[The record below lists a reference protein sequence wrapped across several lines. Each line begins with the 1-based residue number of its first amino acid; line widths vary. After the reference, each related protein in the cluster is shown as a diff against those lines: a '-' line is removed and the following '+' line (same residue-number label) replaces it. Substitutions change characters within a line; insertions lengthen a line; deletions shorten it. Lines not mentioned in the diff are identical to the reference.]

1 MIDINIGQFLFLNK
15 YNSGVCN
22 IKSVPHSYIFQ
33 MYIDSETRQFK
44 TLPILASDFS
54 SWFAA
59 YLQNWQNL
67 TLLYLFVCFFTFIA
81 NLEIA
86 KRWLFCSQNVNE
98 REGWLQARAH
108 AADRGRCQ
116 NNDTENNHTE
126 NHSTENNGTGIILKT
141 MVQKKQYWKQSH
153 NLLKLFIFFLTR
165 ATRVVC
171 ARTISQR
178 QSFS

>member
-67 TLLYLFVCFFTFIA
+67 TLLYLFCFFTFIPY
-81 NLEIA
+81 LEIS

-98 REGWLQARAH
+98 REGWLQARAY
-108 AADRGRCQ
+108 AADRGRWQ
-116 NNDTENNHTE
+116 N
-126 NHSTENNGTGIILKT
+126 ILET
-141 MVQKKQYWKQSH
+141 MVLETLIADIY
-153 NLLKLFIFFLTR
+153 
-165 ATRVVC
+165 
-171 ARTISQR
+171 ISISMGTFEHR
-178 QSFS
+178 KYKSRSENGNK

>member
-15 YNSGVCN
+15 YNSGGCN

-81 NLEIA
+81 NLEIT

-98 REGWLQARAH
+98 REGWLQARTY
-108 AADRGRCQ
+108 AADRGRWH
-116 NNDTENNHTE
+116 NND
-126 NHSTENNGTGIILKT
+126 TENNGTGIILKT
-141 MVQKKQYWKQSH
+141 MVQKKRYWKQSH